1 MINICGKTFYGPY
14 YIEESIEEKSGVYL
28 VVSPLGTVID
38 VGETGNLQNRLK
50 THDRKD
56 QWKRRLGHTS
66 WCYWVSYMPE
76 NERMKIE
83 KALRSYYPNLCGK
96 R

>member
-56 QWKRRLGHTS
+56 Q
-66 WCYWVSYMPE
+66 
-76 NERMKIE
+76 
-83 KALRSYYPNLCGK
+83 
-96 R
+96 

>member
-1 MINICGKTFYGPY
+1 MINIYGKTFYGPY
-14 YIEESIEEKSGVYL
+14 YREESVEEKSGVYL
-28 VVSPLGTVID
+28 IVSPYGTVID
-38 VGETGNLQNRLK
+38 VGEAGNLQNRLK

-56 QWKRRLGHTS
+56 QWKRRLGQTS

-83 KALRSYYPNLCGK
+83 KALRSYYHNLCGK